1 MNYMSEC
8 KNNTKSAVITQDV
21 KQENV
26 TGRGDVEKGSSQE
39 VRKSEVGGYISL
51 SRQRGEVE

>member
-1 MNYMSEC
+1 MSEC
-8 KNNTKSAVITQDV
+8 KNSRENAVITQHV

-51 SRQRGEVE
+51 SRKRGEVE